1 MNWRVLLS
9 LRLGGFR
16 KVLEFGRASKDGA
29 SLPYRCIAP
38 KLTNGPLRRTAEPAF
53 AIPRCS

>member
-29 SLPYRCIAP
+29 SLPYGC
-38 KLTNGPLRRTAEPAF
+38 TCAEIDKRAF
-53 AIPRCS
+53 APHG